1 LLGLLVSFLES
12 LTAVSKALILLR
24 LGVVFGSVSAINSS
38 LLTLVVFVAY
48 IAQEVSRYVHMYV
61 FGLKKLE

>member
-1 LLGLLVSFLES
+1 MLGLLVSFLES

-24 LGVVFGSVSAINSS
+24 FGVVFGSVSAINLP

-48 IAQEVSRYVHMYV
+48 IAQEMSRYVHRYV
-61 FGLKKLE
+61 FGPKKL